1 MTITQRQASERG
13 PRRRRTPAEARDE
26 ALGAA
31 EAILAREGPPG
42 LTLQAV
48 AAEAG
53 MAHGNLTHH
62 FGSSAG
68 LQAALVVRM
77 SERLAGEVAAAT
89 LRLRGGEATSR
100 QIVDMVFDAMAR
112 DDHGRLVAW
121 VCSTGQADKL
131 APVFEVI
138 AGTVHTL
145 KATEPAGGDP
155 ASQGA
160 GVITAAL
167 LSAALSASLIGA
179 PLQRAAG
186 LADDALRDLAA
197 RQLDSLRVR

>member
-1 MTITQRQASERG
+1 M
-13 PRRRRTPAEARDE
+13 EAKGE
-26 ALGAA
+26 ALAAA
-31 EAILAREGPPG
+31 EAILAREGPQG

-68 LQAALVVRM
+68 LQAALIVRM
-77 SERLAGEVAAAT
+77 SERLAAEVATAT
-89 LRLRGGEATSR
+89 LLLRGGELTAR
-100 QIVDMVFDAMAR
+100 QVVDLVFDAMAR

-121 VCSTGQADKL
+121 VCSSGQVDKL
-131 APVFEVI
+131 GPVFDVI
-138 AGTVHTL
+138 AGAIHTL
-145 KATEPAGGDP
+145 KATEPPGGQ
-155 ASQGA
+155 AESEGA
-160 GVITAAL
+160 GVITAVL
-167 LSAALSASLIGA
+167 LSAALSASLIGE

-186 LADDALRDLAA
+186 LPGDALRDLAA